1 MFNLIPWKKE
11 RTADTAVARRDDN
24 PFGVLRREFDSLFD
38 RVFGNLPLAGGEWGP
53 AGWGLEVDDKGK
65 ELVVRAE
72 APGFEAGDFDV
83 QVSGDVLHVRA
94 ERRQEEKAKEGG
106 TTRYGAFERWVTLPP
121 GTDRDKVEA
130 RYRNGVLEVHLP
142 KTPEAQGRRVEVKA

>member
-11 RTADTAVARRDDN
+11 RPADTAVAQREDN
-24 PFGVLRREFDSLFD
+24 PFSLLRREFDSLFD
-38 RVFGNLPLAGGEWGP
+38 RVFGNWPLAGGEWGP
-53 AGWGLEVDDKGK
+53 TGWGLDVDDKGK

-72 APGFEAGDFDV
+72 APGFEASDFDV
-83 QVSGDVLHVRA
+83 QVSGDVLHIRA
-94 ERRQEEKAKEGG
+94 ERRQEGKEGG
-106 TTRYGAFERWVTLPP
+106 TSRYGVFERWVTLPP

-142 KTPEAQGRRVEVKA
+142 RTPDALGRKIEVKT